1 MSVTPATIRI
11 RVDVTNPGQFFACCG
26 LLELAARLKPDALSR
41 FEQDDVT
48 HQWRFVIIDALPLA
62 ELLDEFTSAEIKCL
76 DEADNHSAIEI
87 VPPLGLRLD
96 WWRYEK
102 RSSGK
107 LKTWAGQ
114 QGAFSI
120 LTALR
125 DELRQALPMHD
136 PQNLFGVEAAPTM
149 AVSYFDSPRSANAAA
164 RDVGFSLDRLK
175 KGGVIYRNLLHP
187 AVELFCLVGLQRS
200 RPALLPRK
208 FGIEQAYAYHLWFYP
223 IPVCLLPVAI
233 NGFLPDRGSEHYRF
247 TNPSRTKDYLAFT
260 PAKPVSAY

>member
-1 MSVTPATIRI
+1 MSATPATIRI
-11 RVDVTNPGQFFACCG
+11 NVDVTNPGQFFACCG
-26 LLELAARLKPDALSR
+26 LLELAARLKPAALSK
-41 FEQDDVT
+41 FEQDEVT

-62 ELLDEFTSAEIKCL
+62 EILERFASAEIRCL
-76 DEADNHSAIEI
+76 DQADNHSAIEI
-87 VPPLGLRLD
+87 VSPFGLQLD

-102 RSSGK
+102 RRSGK

-114 QGAFSI
+114 QSAFSI

-125 DELRQALPMHD
+125 DELKQALPVHD
-136 PQNLFGVEAAPTM
+136 PQNLLGVEAAPTM

-187 AVELFCLVGLQRS
+187 AVELLCLIGLQRT
-200 RPALLPRK
+200 RPALLPRQL
-208 FGIEQAYAYHLWFYP
+208 GEEQAYAYHLWLYP
-223 IPVCLLPVAI
+223 IPVCLLPVAT
-233 NGFLPDRGSEHYRF
+233 NGLLPDRGLAHYRF

-260 PAKPVSAY
+260 PAKPVSAH